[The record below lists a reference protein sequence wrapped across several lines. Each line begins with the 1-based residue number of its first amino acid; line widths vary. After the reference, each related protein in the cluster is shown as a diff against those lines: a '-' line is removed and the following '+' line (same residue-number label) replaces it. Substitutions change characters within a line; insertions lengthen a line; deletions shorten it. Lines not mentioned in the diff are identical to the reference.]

1 LWNIDFSVVR
11 LKSKTS
17 PKNGQP
23 RIVQNGFPNF
33 RAIFCAIRLR
43 HSMLLHLPEKYPE
56 YYSKHPPKM
65 ATQELR
71 KMAFQGFQPC
81 FIFYLAKSNPLHNAV
96 IGDKQITYPQTI
108 KVRPRKWRKRTL
120 KND

>member
-17 PKNGQP
+17 PKNNQS
-23 RIVQNGFPNF
+23 RIAQNGFPNF

-43 HSMLLHLPEKYPE
+43 HSMLLHLTEKYPE

-71 KMAFQGFQPC
+71 KMASPTFARSFARSVC
-81 FIFYLAKSNPLHNAV
+81 EYAIRSIMLLFYYN
-96 IGDKQITYPQTI
+96 
-108 KVRPRKWRKRTL
+108 
-120 KND
+120 